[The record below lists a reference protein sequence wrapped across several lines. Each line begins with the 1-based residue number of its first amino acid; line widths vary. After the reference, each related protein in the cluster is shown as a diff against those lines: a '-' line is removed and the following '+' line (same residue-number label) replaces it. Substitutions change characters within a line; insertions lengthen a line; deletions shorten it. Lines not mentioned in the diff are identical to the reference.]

1 MGLTV
6 VGSAVAAEQGNTTY
20 QNVSPRQLYKEPQQP
35 RMMWPPNKP
44 PTLEQMERDMR
55 IWSHMRHEV
64 VELAVYEGQRREHE
78 RAKGAYGELMRRYEH
93 AAADAHRLE
102 AELAGSVQQHAKSH
116 AQLALR
122 VAALSKE
129 LSDAHAQLEA
139 ARSREDALSAQAAA
153 TEAQRQAAL
162 AQRDASV
169 SVANEE
175 RLRSFARQAVRRML
189 HRELAD
195 SFSEWARLSA
205 NTVERRLWK
214 AKEEEHAARAR
225 ALQGEV
231 DQAKAEEARTA
242 AELHAKAEEAKREAA
257 QVLERASA
265 EQEAM
270 RAVLAQ
276 REAAM
281 AEREAAMAQESG
293 SALSRAQAELEAL
306 RRSVDDGQQA
316 MRAKEEAHA
325 AELAALREK
334 HAAELAAE
342 LAAEREA
349 HEEQAAALRGQV
361 EEQVRASAAQADG
374 LIAAREADL
383 ARAAEESQQAKAD
396 LMMRAAVRRMQSRD
410 LSLGFNSWAEM
421 WQARVHARARMREI
435 ANRLHPE
442 TAMLAAAFYFWQEES
457 SEAGR
462 AAALQSLER
471 RQSKMQMML
480 EIRDKEIAR
489 LKVVIAKLLPPEKT
503 GAFAKN
509 KLEKQRR
516 AAERREAASSSPGR
530 GQ

>member
-1 MGLTV
+1 MLVQAEIAQLRQKSEASETKCSALQQKCAEMTQREELGQKGQ
-6 VGSAVAAEQGNTTY
+6 VGGGDAKAAALEVAAC
-20 QNVSPRQLYKEPQQP
+20 K
-35 RMMWPPNKP
+35 
-44 PTLEQMERDMR
+44 
-55 IWSHMRHEV
+55 
-64 VELAVYEGQRREHE
+64 
-78 RAKGAYGELMRRYEH
+78 
-93 AAADAHRLE
+93 
-102 AELAGSVQQHAKSH
+102 
-116 AQLALR
+116 
-122 VAALSKE
+122 
-129 LSDAHAQLEA
+129 
-139 ARSREDALSAQAAA
+139 
-153 TEAQRQAAL
+153 
-162 AQRDASV
+162 
-169 SVANEE
+169 
-175 RLRSFARQAVRRML
+175 
-189 HRELAD
+189 
-195 SFSEWARLSA
+195 
-205 NTVERRLWK
+205 
-214 AKEEEHAARAR
+214 
-225 ALQGEV
+225 
-231 DQAKAEEARTA
+231 
-242 AELHAKAEEAKREAA
+242 
-257 QVLERASA
+257 
-265 EQEAM
+265 
-270 RAVLAQ
+270 
-276 REAAM
+276 
-281 AEREAAMAQESG
+281 
-293 SALSRAQAELEAL
+293 
-306 RRSVDDGQQA
+306 
-316 MRAKEEAHA
+316 EAHA

-342 LAAEREA
+342 REA
-349 HEEQAAALRGQV
+349 HEEQAAALCDQV

-374 LIAAREADL
+374 LIAAQEADL

>member
-122 VAALSKE
+122 VAALGKE

-169 SVANEE
+169 SAANEE

-189 HRELAD
+189 HRELAG

-231 DQAKAEEARTA
+231 EQAKAEEARTA

-342 LAAEREA
+342 REA
-349 HEEQAAALRGQV
+349 HEEQAAALRDQV